1 MGRAKEWSGVGG
13 FLGKQGL
20 CPGMV
25 TDLQVD
31 KKGDRVENVAGAG
44 HQCSSGPSVT
54 LRLLELGGEAEE
66 LPGDKPREAW
76 AALGGAWPAG
86 SEGGARNAGG
96 TQGSKEDAQ
105 NGAGA
110 GRQGGRVKRLWPP

>member
-1 MGRAKEWSGVGG
+1 M
-13 FLGKQGL
+13 
-20 CPGMV
+20 
-25 TDLQVD
+25 
-31 KKGDRVENVAGAG
+31 ENVAGSG

-54 LRLLELGGEAEE
+54 LRHLELGGASEE
-66 LPGDKPREAW
+66 LPGDKPREAR

-96 TQGSKEDAQ
+96 RQESKEDAQ

-110 GRQGGRVKRLWPP
+110 GRQGGRGKRLWPP